1 MQLCRNECRNM
12 NDTDLILLYSIAPS
26 IAPPPPPSPV
36 NVPTEDGGNSP
47 TDGNDG
53 ENNADPGASM
63 PGENGSGAVVNSRT
77 VSNGLIAGVAIAG
90 VVVLLV
96 AGFLVSRRR
105 ARRRTKDTGNK
116 YQGAKYVQDVDIE
129 GDESIFTEDSAAL
142 KYIPSKLDS
151 FYSSRSVGS
160 SSQKSSKHST
170 HSGSSGEQQL
180 PPHVV
185 ALKSKSVAQ
194 FDPSNAAAA
203 IALDIDGQYT
213 RRGSGASSQKSS
225 PAMSLDSEKHGKMSN
240 LTAAIERG
248 DWDAVAK
255 LASVMD
261 ENESEEGSSLSDYSS
276 AREQL
281 SLRSSVSSLNSGD
294 SIRAAQ
300 IEELVARS
308 DWSGV
313 AAAAQFFSSTK
324 SLASNERGGESGTS
338 APESPK
344 RSFLDFVTG
353 RRSAPSAAA
362 SAAIVSNAPDLVD
375 RDSEFSEAGAIVGPP
390 DGKLCVSHIMQN
402 DMMCHLTFSCTH
414 LDVPSILDVGHSNT
428 MDTQSSSSRGSRQD
442 SSSPEVSNRIIDCYN
457 HVCWRKTSRMLTV
470 LYHL

>member
-1 MQLCRNECRNM
+1 M

-213 RRGSGASSQKSS
+213 KRGSGASSQKSS

-442 SSSPEVSNRIIDCYN
+442 SSSPEVSNRIIDWYN